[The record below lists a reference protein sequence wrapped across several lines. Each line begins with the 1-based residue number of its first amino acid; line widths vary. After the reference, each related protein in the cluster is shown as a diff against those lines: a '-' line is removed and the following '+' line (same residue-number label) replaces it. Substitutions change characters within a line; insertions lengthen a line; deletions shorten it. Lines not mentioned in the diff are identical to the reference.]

1 MVDSAR
7 GTELE
12 LLLELVEL
20 LVEVEEL
27 IEDEIELELM
37 ESTLELEARGVQ
49 LANKPASKSSERRRF

>member
-20 LVEVEEL
+20 LVEV
-27 IEDEIELELM
+27 ELM